1 MSAVTSGPIVIT
13 DSTADLPADLV
24 AKYGLTVVPL
34 HVVVDGQVYDEGLDI
49 APDAVL
55 SALAGG
61 RSVTTSQPTPAAFE
75 AAYRAAVDT
84 GARSAVSV
92 HISSAMS
99 GTLTAA
105 RLGAASVPEL
115 DVRVVDSLTT
125 AMGLGF
131 AALAAAE
138 AAAADEPVD
147 TVAAIAARAAAQS
160 HIVIYAHTLEYL
172 RRGGRIGTAAH
183 LIGSALAMKPLLHV
197 EDGQVAPL
205 AKVRTAGKARSR
217 LLDLAVQAA
226 GDGPVD
232 IAVEHLGAPDV
243 ADEVASALRARLPQ
257 LRTLHLGPIGAVIA
271 AHVGPGALLVVVAP
285 S

>member
-61 RSVTTSQPTPAAFE
+61 RSE

-205 AKVRTAGKARSR
+205 AKVRTAGKARGR